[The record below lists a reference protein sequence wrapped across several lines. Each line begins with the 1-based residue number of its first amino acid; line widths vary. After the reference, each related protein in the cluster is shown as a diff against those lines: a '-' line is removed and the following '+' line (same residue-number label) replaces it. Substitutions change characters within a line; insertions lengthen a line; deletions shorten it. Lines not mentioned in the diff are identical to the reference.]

1 MEFEKVIKRINERL
15 AVYERKGLTD
25 SANYQRIIERIQLY
39 DLPTTE
45 SKNGQLRLS
54 RKKDDIQEINLNDL
68 VKIDNLPSLKQEVAI
83 TKKKLT
89 ERLERKPTREEIER
103 DVKNYG
109 RLEQWAKD
117 NLPEL
122 YIESKSGNEKAQELE
137 SMFDSGLRNFDYDY
151 IFQKIQEYELSKNQ
165 IFKDLKNESSTFFN
179 EDMFNNED
187 DFTGI

>member
-39 DLPTTE
+39 ELPTTE
-45 SKNGQLRLS
+45 SRNGQLRLS
-54 RKKDDIQEINLNDL
+54 RKKEDLQEINLNDL

-89 ERLERKPTREEIER
+89 ERLERKPTQEEIQR
-103 DVKNYG
+103 DISNYG
-109 RLEQWAKD
+109 RLERWAKD
-117 NLPEL
+117 NLPDL
-122 YIESKSGNEKAQELE
+122 YIESKSGNESARYLE
-137 SMFDSGLRNFDYDY
+137 SMFDSGLRAYNYDY
-151 IFQKIQEYELSKNQ
+151 IFDRIKDYESDKLRRAE
-165 IFKDLKNESSTFFN
+165 DLKNESSTFFN
-179 EDMFNNED
+179 EDIFNHED